1 MFLLFIVNFNEK
13 EVIHRCGDASQFFL
27 RQYVQQWQQKRTVR
41 RRFFF
46 LLQPRSGAPLCPT
59 FMRQN
64 HFFRLK
70 YHTSSATTST
80 DTITTSG

>member
-1 MFLLFIVNFNEK
+1 MRGRF
-13 EVIHRCGDASQFFL
+13 
-27 RQYVQQWQQKRTVR
+27 TVLPAAVR
-41 RRFFF
+41 AAMTAKKNRPETVLF
-46 LLQPRSGAPLCPT
+46 LLQTRSGAPLCPA